1 MVNYKT
7 FFKEKWVYFALSIA
21 VYFLPFIITAACT
34 LPMVKTAQ
42 GLKVAMGLGIIFINA
57 IPFIFGLI
65 KTFFAHFPMLNLLAI
80 VFLFLAAFFTMD
92 VFKTCVDKLLWIE
105 SAAAV
110 GSLLSCV
117 CWGKYRKYS
126 KWRESVKANVRSGAF
141 VMKNEEDKK

>member
-1 MVNYKT
+1 MANYKT

-21 VYFLPFIITAACT
+21 AYFLPFTITSACL

-42 GLKVAMGLGIIFINA
+42 GLKVAMGLGIVLINA
-57 IPFIFGLI
+57 IPFIFGLF

-80 VFLFLAAFFTMD
+80 VFLFLAAFFTME
-92 VFKTCVDKLLWIE
+92 VFKTCVDRLLWIE
-105 SAAAV
+105 SAAAI

-117 CWGKYRKYS
+117 FWGKYRKYS

-141 VMKNEEDKK
+141 VMKSEEDKK